1 MPIQQLPLMKGIAKS
16 QVNADYIDTM
26 PVNMLAVPK
35 EVLDSSGYLR
45 SFPGIDKRDDVAGL
59 SRGVQFNTHESVVYR
74 VLGNKLY
81 RGQSQAGD
89 VSGSSRVG
97 MAHSATSQAVAANGV
112 LTLYRYDGTVK
123 TLQNWPSKV
132 GEVTYT
138 QYEIGSVRDVCRLRG
153 RYIWVKDGSQDFGVT
168 DLEDESHPDQYRP
181 FYTAESQPDGILG
194 CDSWRDFAVMFG
206 TSTIEYF
213 SLTGATDT
221 SAAIYVAQ
229 PSLMVQ
235 KGIAGTFA
243 KCRYADSHAFVSN
256 PANGSPSVYVISQGS
271 ATQISSVSVD
281 KVLRS
286 YSATDLA
293 QAYMEPLRFDGHEL
307 IIIHL
312 PNDVLCYDAS
322 SSQNGPQWSIL
333 KTGLYDAPYRA
344 IDFMYEGN
352 KITCGDKTQSVTGYL
367 NDAHSSQYDAE
378 QEHLLYT
385 PLFKADNNLIFD
397 FELEASTG
405 ISQKARRLFLSATT
419 DGINFGREQMI
430 SQNSPFE
437 YDRRVLWRR
446 IGRIRKNV
454 GFKVRV
460 ITMSPVTLSGC
471 QVRAE

>member
-16 QVNADYIDTM
+16 QVNADYIDAL

-89 VSGSSRVG
+89 VSGYSRVG
-97 MAHSATSQAVAANGV
+97 MAHSATSQAVAANGA

-132 GEVTYT
+132 GDVTYA
-138 QYEIGSVRDVCRLRG
+138 QYEIGLVRDVCRLRG

-293 QAYMEPLRFDGHEL
+293 QVYMESLRFDGHEL

-322 SSQNGPQWSIL
+322 ASQNGPQWSIL

-344 IDFMYEGN
+344 IDFMYEDN
-352 KITCGDKTQSVTGYL
+352 QIICGDKTQSVTGYL
-367 NDAHSSQYDAE
+367 NDSHSSQYDAE